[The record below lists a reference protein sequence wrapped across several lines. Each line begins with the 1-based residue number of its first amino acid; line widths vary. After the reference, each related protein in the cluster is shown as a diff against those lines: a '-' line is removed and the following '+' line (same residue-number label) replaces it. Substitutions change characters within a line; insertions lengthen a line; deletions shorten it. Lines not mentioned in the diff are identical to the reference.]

1 MTESKGPSKR
11 PRKAAS
17 PAKTSRASEG
27 IAPENGAPEAS
38 PRISTAARESSAPK
52 LSPREAAVEALM
64 RLAAEQP
71 WNDIEIGDI
80 AREAGLTLAELRDL
94 FPSKGAVLGGLTRII
109 DRKVLEGDLSGL
121 EEEPTRERLFD
132 VLMRRLDAMEPYKP
146 ALQRIAYALRGEP
159 LSMLALNSVMLNS
172 HRYMLAA
179 AGIDTEGPLGQLK
192 LQGVVIAFA
201 RVTQVWL
208 DDDDPALARTMA
220 RLDKEIRSG
229 ERIMERAEDARR
241 LTAPLRALGRAFLDR
256 RPRGRRSRDGDET
269 DPAAA
274 I

>member
-1 MTESKGPSKR
+1 MAR
-11 PRKAAS
+11 
-17 PAKTSRASEG
+17 RASD
-27 IAPENGAPEAS
+27 
-38 PRISTAARESSAPK
+38 APK
-52 LSPREAAVEALM
+52 GAETGTSTETNTSTETKAPPRTVVIEALM

-71 WNDIEIGDI
+71 WSDIELTDI
-80 AREAGLTLAELRDL
+80 AAEAGVSLATLRGLY
-94 FPSKGAVLGGLTRII
+94 PSKGAILGAFSRMI
-109 DRKVLEGDLSGL
+109 DEIVLEGTSDDLAD
-121 EEEPTRERLFD
+121 EPARERLLD

-146 ALQRIAYALRGEP
+146 ALRRIAYALRGEP
-159 LSMLALNSVMLNS
+159 LSMLALNGVMLNS
-172 HRYMLAA
+172 HCYMLAA

-220 RLDKEIRSG
+220 RLDKEIRNG